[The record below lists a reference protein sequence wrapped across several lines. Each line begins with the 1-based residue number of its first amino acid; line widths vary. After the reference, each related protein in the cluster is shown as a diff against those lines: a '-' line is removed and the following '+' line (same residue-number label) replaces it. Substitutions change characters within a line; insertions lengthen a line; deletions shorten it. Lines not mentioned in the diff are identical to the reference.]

1 MLSTCELATWVSRL
15 ATLDTEVDD
24 PERIAQ
30 LRALEAL
37 KSAAAAAQ
45 ARVAVDFAASQRA
58 EQAAAGVPRERVG
71 AGVAEQIA
79 LARRE
84 SPTHGHRHLGLGQ
97 VLVHELPH
105 TMAALTAGEL
115 SEWRATIVARATA
128 VLSAT
133 DRRIVDARLAS
144 RLTSLSDRQ
153 LDTAARALAYELDP
167 RIVMA
172 RSSKAAGERR
182 VSIRPAPDT
191 MAYLTALLPVAQGV
205 AAYAALVKTADSAR
219 AQGDSRS
226 RGQIAADTL
235 VERVTGQA
243 TAAAVPMEIKLVLT
257 DRSLLGDQPADPFVV
272 DAADRASAASRTS
285 ASSGPSATELSVGN
299 YAAPGSEE
307 RPEQQGV
314 DAGYVALPTRRR
326 TGVRRPDPAGTLI
339 SLARARER
347 HAERPQDT
355 SAHIEGFGPVPA
367 ALVRRILTDP
377 EHQSAQVW
385 IRRVFSGPVSGAV
398 REVERERRLF
408 PTGLRRLV
416 VTRDQWCRTP
426 WCGAPIRHA
435 DHASTW
441 ADGGATSSDNGQGLC
456 ESCNH
461 AKQSPGWQAR
471 ATVDDDGRHHVM
483 TTTPTGATYESTAPP
498 PLTSLGCA

>member
-1 MLSTCELATWVSRL
+1 MSTTLSTSELATWVSRL

-24 PERIAQ
+24 AERIAQ

-71 AGVAEQIA
+71 AGVAEQVA

-133 DRRIVDARLAS
+133 DRRILDARLAS

-167 RIVMA
+167 RSVVA
-172 RSSKAAGERR
+172 RSSKATGERR

-257 DRSLLGDQPADPFVV
+257 DHSLLGAEQDGADDHGEGTAYP
-272 DAADRASAASRTS
+272 
-285 ASSGPSATELSVGN
+285 L
-299 YAAPGSEE
+299 
-307 RPEQQGV
+307 
-314 DAGYVALPTRRR
+314 LPTRRR
-326 TGVRRPDPAGTLI
+326 TGVRSPDPAGTLI

-355 SAHIEGFGPVPA
+355 TAQIEGFGPVPA

-385 IRRVFSGPVSGAV
+385 IRRVFTDPVSGAI

-408 PTGLRRLV
+408 PPGLRRLV

-435 DHASTW
+435 DHATEW
-441 ADGGATSSDNGQGLC
+441 AGGGATSSDNGQGLC
-456 ESCNH
+456 ERCNH
-461 AKQSPGWQAR
+461 VKQSLGWR
-471 ATVDDDGRHHVM
+471 AWAGVGDDGRHHVV
-483 TTTPTGATYESTAPP
+483 TTTPTGATYQSTAPP